1 MTKSAVSA
9 AEILDKFRTVFD
21 IIKLKVFRK
30 RRKFSVQR
38 EVFRI
43 RSMLLFSNIGTD
55 IMWILEI
62 CYSEEGLCG
71 LGTFCFQPADR
82 FLCCINIKEGFIIK
96 LDSRIG
102 TFFWNFIRRN
112 YLESF

>member
-62 CYSEEGLCG
+62 CYSEEGLLEKG
-71 LGTFCFQPADR
+71 
-82 FLCCINIKEGFIIK
+82 FL
-96 LDSRIG
+96 L
-102 TFFWNFIRRN
+102 
-112 YLESF
+112 